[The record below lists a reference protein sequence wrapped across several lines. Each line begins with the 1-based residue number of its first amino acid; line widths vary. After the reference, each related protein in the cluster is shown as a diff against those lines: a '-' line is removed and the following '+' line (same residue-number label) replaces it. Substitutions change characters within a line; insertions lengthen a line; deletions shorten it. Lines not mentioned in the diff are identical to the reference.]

1 MGNAKMQ
8 KLPSKLLF
16 DGVCQI
22 HLEHHSWSGT
32 KAMAT
37 TNHLLEIKQY
47 GQSIWMDNLSRDII
61 QSGELKDLVENKG
74 ICGITSNPTIFEKAI
89 ANNAIYDADIE
100 AGIREGLPTYKIYE
114 SLVFADIRNACDIL
128 RPVYEASNRQDGYV
142 SIEVPPTIAHDTQAT
157 IAEARRYFQEIGR
170 ENVMIK
176 IPGTEA
182 GLPAVEQVISE
193 GINVNI
199 TLLFS
204 VQSYI
209 NTAEAYIRGLEKRMA
224 EGKDI
229 SKIASVASF
238 FLSRIDSNIDD
249 KIDAKLKRG
258 VDDQNVQ
265 AKLTAVKGKIAI
277 ANAKIAYQEYKK
289 IIADSRW
296 QALAAKGAKVQ
307 RLLWASTS
315 TKDPHYSDVMY
326 VDELIGPDT
335 VNTLP
340 PGTIDACADHCDVAS
355 RIETGVDT
363 AYQLIESLKDPDI
376 NINLDTVMD
385 ELLIEGINKFVQPFQ
400 SLMNSLENKVKL
412 LSPV

>member
-1 MGNAKMQ
+1 
-8 KLPSKLLF
+8 
-16 DGVCQI
+16 
-22 HLEHHSWSGT
+22 
-32 KAMAT
+32 MAI
-37 TNHLLEIKQY
+37 NHLLEIKEY
-47 GQSIWMDNLSRDII
+47 GQMYWMDNLSRDII
-61 QSGELKDLVENKG
+61 QSGELKNLVENQG
-74 ICGITSNPTIFEKAI
+74 ICGITSNPAIFEKAI
-89 ANNAIYDADIE
+89 ANNVIYDADIE
-100 AGIREGLPTYKIYE
+100 AGVRAGLPTYKIYE
-114 SLVFADIRNACDIL
+114 SLIFADIRNACDIL
-128 RPVYEASNRQDGYV
+128 RPVYEASNKLDGYV

-157 IAEARRYFQEIGR
+157 INEARRYYQEIGR

-182 GLPAVEQVISE
+182 GLPAVEQVIAE
-193 GINVNI
+193 GINVNV

-209 NTAEAYIRGLEKRMA
+209 NTIWAYIRGLEKRLA

-229 SKIASVASF
+229 SQIASVASF
-238 FLSRIDSNIDD
+238 FLSRIDINIDG
-249 KIDAKLKRG
+249 KIDAKLARG
-258 VDDQNVQ
+258 VDDISLE
-265 AKLTAVKGKIAI
+265 AKLMVVKGKVAI

-289 IIADSRW
+289 IIESDQW

-315 TKDPHYSDVMY
+315 TKDPNYSDVMY

-340 PGTIDACADHCDVAS
+340 PATITACADHCEVAN
-355 RIETGVDT
+355 RVETGVAE

-376 NINLDTVMD
+376 NIDINAVMD

-400 SLMNSLENKVKL
+400 SLMNSLEGKVKL

>member
-1 MGNAKMQ
+1 M
-8 KLPSKLLF
+8 
-16 DGVCQI
+16 
-22 HLEHHSWSGT
+22 
-32 KAMAT
+32 T
-37 TNHLLEIKQY
+37 TNHLLEIKNY

-61 QSGELKDLVENKG
+61 KSGELKDLVENKG

-89 ANNAIYDADIE
+89 ANNAMYDRDIE
-100 AGIREGLPTYKIYE
+100 AGVRAGLPTYKIYE
-114 SLVFADIRNACDIL
+114 SLVFKDIRDACDIL
-128 RPVYEASNRQDGYV
+128 RPVYEASNGLDGYV
-142 SIEVPPTIAHDTQAT
+142 SIEVPPTIAHDTEAT
-157 IAEARRYFQEIGR
+157 IVEARRYFQEIGR

-176 IPGTEA
+176 IPGTEP

-209 NTAEAYIRGLEKRMA
+209 NTAWAYIRGLEKRA
-224 EGKDI
+224 AQGQDI

-238 FLSRIDSNIDD
+238 FLSRIDSNIDG
-249 KIDAKLKRG
+249 KIDAKLAKG
-258 VDDQNVQ
+258 VDDLNVE
-265 AKLTAVKGKIAI
+265 AKLKAIKGKVAI

-289 IIADSRW
+289 IVQSDRW

-315 TKDPHYSDVMY
+315 TKDPNYSDVMY
-326 VDELIGPDT
+326 VDELIGPET

-340 PGTIDACADHCDVAS
+340 PATIEACADHCNVAN
-355 RIETGVDT
+355 RLETNLEE
-363 AYQLIESLKDPDI
+363 AYNLMESLKDPDVNIDI
-376 NINLDTVMD
+376 NTVMD
-385 ELLIEGINKFVQPFQ
+385 ELLTEGIDKFVKPFQ
-400 SLMNSLENKVKL
+400 SLMDSLEKKVKQ